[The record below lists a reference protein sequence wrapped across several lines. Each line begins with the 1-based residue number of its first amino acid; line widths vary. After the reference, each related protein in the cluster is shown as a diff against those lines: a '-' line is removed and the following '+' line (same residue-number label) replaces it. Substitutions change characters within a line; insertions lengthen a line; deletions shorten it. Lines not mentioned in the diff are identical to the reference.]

1 MKYVLS
7 LNLSA
12 ESLVCRPCRD
22 DVTRVLSNPSHVP
35 RWRKV
40 GIETSVLKIIISAAT
55 NYYSWKYYV
64 TEKPCDVATNY
75 SLRFQYPRNISA
87 S

>member
-1 MKYVLS
+1 MLS
-7 LNLSA
+7 LNISG

-22 DVTRVLSNPSHVP
+22 DVTRVLP

-40 GIETSVLKIIISAAT
+40 GVETSVLKIIISAAT
-55 NYYSWKYYV
+55 NYYSWKYV